1 MRALHHPLK
10 LAVVYLVLCSILLF
24 FILFEP
30 QFMRANAG
38 SQSNG
43 AADQSEFFEKQVR
56 PILFKN
62 CSTCHNSK
70 AKTAQL
76 DLTTSKG
83 FDLGGEG
90 GPLIDR
96 EKPENSRL
104 LKVILYQ
111 DQLKM
116 PPTGKL
122 KDEEITI
129 LTSWIKMGAP
139 WPEAPGT
146 SIAEN
151 KRSNRSTEREFTEA
165 EKKFWSYQ
173 ALAHPAQPRVKRSA
187 WIKSPI
193 DAFIL
198 QKLELKSISPAP
210 PVDKFTLLRR
220 ATYDLTGLPP
230 TQAEIRDFVS
240 DSSPDAFEKVVDR
253 LLSSPRYGEKWGR
266 FWLDVA
272 RYADSTGNDEDHRYP
287 FAWKY
292 RDYVIEAFNADLP
305 YDQFVREQIAGDLL
319 PSSNSEEVNR
329 RGIIATGF
337 LALGPK
343 ALAQQ
348 DKKKMLYDVY
358 DEQVEVTSRA
368 FLGLTVSCA
377 RCHNHKFD
385 PILTRDYYSM
395 AGIFASTKSFSDPRA
410 FVSEPL
416 NKPLV
421 PKSEY
426 DLYLEKKKG
435 NQAQVKLAQTEMSEL
450 LDTARY
456 QLVSENKARLADY
469 MVAARK
475 INADDSDLK
484 TVAGKEDLSEAI
496 LKKWV
501 EYLKKGKVREHLL
514 EWENAKTEI
523 LAEVARGY
531 QERFINRLAKWT
543 ETLNDWRTKY
553 QQALAEKKPLPDR
566 PEFEAGQDRFFH
578 EIFISKDGPFSVSTE
593 ELIKASP
600 DAGQKITRIRKEL
613 DELKKQAPPE
623 PELACAVEEG
633 ETINQKVFIRGDYHN
648 EGEDA
653 PKGFPKI
660 LAAQTEAV
668 PIASGSGRLQ
678 LAAWITQPGHPL
690 TARVMANRIW
700 QWHFGE
706 GIVRTPDNFGKM
718 GEPPTHAELLDY
730 LARRFVESGWS
741 IKSMHR
747 LIMLSSAYQM
757 SSGASEKSFAADP
770 ENRLFSR
777 FSRRRLSVEEMR
789 DGLLAID
796 QSLDLRMGGTLQTG
810 TGTDGE
816 NDNKRLSLNPEMFR
830 RRTIYL
836 PLRRANLP
844 ALLNLFDFGDATTS
858 AGKRQMTNVA
868 TQALFWLNSEFLN
881 ERAKRFSQTILDQ
894 KGLTD
899 SIRIRL
905 AYLRILNRPATEE
918 EVMKS
923 GEYITLFQEKYSKS
937 VNEAWQS
944 FTRVL
949 MASNEFIYLD

>member
-1 MRALHHPLK
+1 MRALRQPLK
-10 LAVVYLVLCSILLF
+10 LAVVYLVICSSLI
-24 FILFEP
+24 FIITFEP
-30 QFMRANAG
+30 QFLRAFAS

-43 AADQSEFFEKQVR
+43 SSDQSEFFEKQVR

-76 DLTTSKG
+76 DLTTAKG
-83 FDLGGEG
+83 FNLGGEG

-129 LTSWIKMGAP
+129 LTSWIRMGAP
-139 WPEAPGT
+139 WPEAPVA

-151 KRSNRSTEREFTEA
+151 KWSNRSTEREFTEA
-165 EKKFWSYQ
+165 EKKFWAYQ
-173 ALAHPAQPRVKRSA
+173 ALARPAQPRVKSSA
-187 WIKSPI
+187 RVKSPI

-198 QKLELKSISPAP
+198 QQLEQKKISPAP
-210 PVDKFTLLRR
+210 AADKFTLLRR
-220 ATYDLTGLPP
+220 ATYDLTVLPP
-230 TQAEIRDFVS
+230 TQREIRDFVS
-240 DSSPDAFEKVVDR
+240 DSSPEAFKKVVDR

-305 YDQFVREQIAGDLL
+305 YDQFIREQLAGDLL
-319 PSSNSEEVNR
+319 PPTNSEEVNR

-337 LALGPK
+337 LAVGPK

-368 FLGLTVSCA
+368 FLGMTVSCA

-421 PKSEY
+421 PKSEF
-426 DLYLEKKKG
+426 DLYLERKKA
-435 NQAQVKLAQTEMSEL
+435 NQALVRLAQTEMSEL
-450 LDTARY
+450 LDTAKYR
-456 QLVSENKARLADY
+456 LVSDNQARLADY

-475 INADDSDLK
+475 INADNPDFK
-484 TVAGKEDLSEAI
+484 IVADKENLSEAI

-514 EWENAKTEI
+514 EWENAKSENLT
-523 LAEVARGY
+523 EVARGY
-531 QERFINRLAKWT
+531 QQRFIDRLVKWT
-543 ETLNDWRTKY
+543 ERLNDWRTKY
-553 QQALAEKKPLPDR
+553 HQALAEKKQLPDR

-578 EIFISKDGPFSVSTE
+578 EIFISRDGPFSVSTE
-593 ELIKASP
+593 ELSKSSP
-600 DAGQKITRIRKEL
+600 DAGQKITRLRKEL

-623 PELACAVEEG
+623 PEMACAVEEG
-633 ETINQKVFIRGDYHN
+633 ESINQKVFIRGDYHN

-660 LAAQTEAV
+660 LIAQTV
-668 PIASGSGRLQ
+668 PVPVASGSGRLQ

-718 GEPPTHAELLDY
+718 GEPPTHPELLDY

-757 SSGASEKSFAADP
+757 SSEASDKNFAADP

-777 FSRRRLSVEEMR
+777 FHRRRLSVEEMR
-789 DGLLAID
+789 DSLLAID
-796 QSLDLRMGGTLQTG
+796 QSLDFKMGGTLQTG

-816 NDNKRLSLNPEMFR
+816 NDNRRLSLNPEMFR

-844 ALLNLFDFGDATTS
+844 ALMNLFDFGDATTS
-858 AGKRQMTNVA
+858 SGKRQMTNVA
-868 TQALFWLNSEFLN
+868 TQALFWLNSDFLN
-881 ERAKRFSQTILDQ
+881 ERAKKFSEALLDQ
-894 KGLTD
+894 KDLTD
-899 SIRIRL
+899 FIRIRL

-918 EVMKS
+918 EVVKS
-923 GEYITLFQEKYSKS
+923 GAYITSFQEKYSKS

-949 MASNEFIYLD
+949 MASNEFIYID

>member
-1 MRALHHPLK
+1 MRALRYPLK
-10 LAVVYLVLCSILLF
+10 LAVVYLVLCSILI
-24 FILFEP
+24 FIILIEP
-30 QFMRANAG
+30 QFLRAFAV
-38 SQSNG
+38 SQSNDS
-43 AADQSEFFEKQVR
+43 ADQIEFFEKQVR
-56 PILFKN
+56 PILFKS

-83 FDLGGEG
+83 FNQGGEG
-90 GPLIDR
+90 GPLINR
-96 EKPENSRL
+96 EKPEDSRL
-104 LKVILYQ
+104 LKVILYEG
-111 DQLKM
+111 QLKM

-122 KDEEITI
+122 KDEEIAI

-139 WPEAPGT
+139 WPETRAIP
-146 SIAEN
+146 EN
-151 KRSNRSTEREFTEA
+151 KWTNRSSEREFTEA

-173 ALAHPAQPRVKRSA
+173 AMARPALPRVKRST
-187 WIKSPI
+187 WVKSPI

-198 QKLELKSISPAP
+198 EKLELRNISPAP
-210 PVDKFTLLRR
+210 PANKFTLLRR

-230 TQAEIRDFVS
+230 TQTEIRDFVS
-240 DSSPDAFEKVVDR
+240 DSSPDAFKKVVER

-266 FWLDVA
+266 FWLDMA

-292 RDYVIEAFNADLP
+292 RDYVIEAFNTDLP
-305 YDQFVREQIAGDLL
+305 YDQFIREQIAGDLI
-319 PSSNSEEVNR
+319 PSANSEEVNR

-395 AGIFASTKSFSDPRA
+395 VGIFASTRSFSDPMA
-410 FVSEPL
+410 FVSQAL

-421 PKSEY
+421 PKSQY
-426 DLYLEKKKG
+426 DLYLEKKKA
-435 NQAQVKLAQTEMSEL
+435 NQDQVKVRQTEMSEL
-450 LDTARY
+450 IDAARER
-456 QLVSENKARLADY
+456 LVSENRSRLADF

-475 INADDSDLK
+475 INAENSDLK
-484 TVAGKEDLSEAI
+484 TVADKENLAEAI

-514 EWENAKTEI
+514 EWENAKSEN
-523 LAEVARGY
+523 LAVVAQSY
-531 QERFINRLAKWT
+531 QQRFIDRQAKWT
-543 ETLNDWRTKY
+543 ETLNNWRTKY
-553 QQALAEKKPLPDR
+553 RQALAEKKDFPDR

-578 EIFISKDGPFSVSTE
+578 EVYINRDGPFSVSPE
-593 ELIKASP
+593 DLIKSSP
-600 DAGQKITRIRKEL
+600 GDGQKITQLRKEL
-613 DELKKQAPPE
+613 DVLKKQAPPE
-623 PELACAVEEG
+623 PEMACAVEDG
-633 ETINQKVFIRGDYHN
+633 EIVNQRVFIRGDYHN

-660 LAAQTEAV
+660 LATQTMPV
-668 PIASGSGRLQ
+668 SITSGSGRLQ
-678 LAAWITQPGHPL
+678 LARWITQPDHPL
-690 TARVMANRIW
+690 TARVMVNRIW

-718 GEPPTHAELLDY
+718 GEPPTHPELLDY
-730 LARRFVESGWS
+730 LARQFVESGWS

-747 LIMLSSAYQM
+747 LIMLSSVYQM
-757 SSGASEKSFAADP
+757 ASGGPEESIAVDP
-770 ENRLFSR
+770 ENRLVSR
-777 FSRRRLSVEEMR
+777 FNRRRLSVEEIR

-796 QSLDLRMGGTLQTG
+796 RSLDPGMGGTLQTG

-881 ERAKRFSQTILDQ
+881 ERAKKFSQTLLDT
-894 KGLTD
+894 KDLTD
-899 SIRIRL
+899 DIRIRL
-905 AYLRILNRPATEE
+905 AYLRILNRPATED

-923 GEYITLFQEKYSKS
+923 RDYLSSFHEKFAKS

-944 FTRVL
+944 FARIL